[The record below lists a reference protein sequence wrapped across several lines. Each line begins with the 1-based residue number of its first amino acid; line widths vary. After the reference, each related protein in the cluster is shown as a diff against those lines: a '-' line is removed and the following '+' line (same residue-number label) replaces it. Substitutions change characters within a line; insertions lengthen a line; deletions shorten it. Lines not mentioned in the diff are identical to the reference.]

1 MSNQHPMITVA
12 VASLNQGRF
21 LGDALQSIFS
31 QNVPVEVFVADGGS
45 TDDSLSVI
53 KKWESQLMGWRSH
66 PDKGQAAAINEGI
79 AKGNAPYVAWL
90 NSDDL
95 YLPGGLSA
103 LLCELE
109 KCPELP
115 GVYAQTWN
123 VNSKLQR
130 TSKVWVQ
137 PFSERRL
144 AMFCIIS
151 QPATLIRR
159 KLWEASGGLRE
170 DLHMA
175 MDYDLWWR
183 LYRKC
188 GPLGYIEREVALNR
202 NHDQTKTRTQRKR
215 HYQEAVA
222 VVREHYGRVPIK
234 WWLAWPISVWLRSWI
249 TDQKFI
255 KQNEYKHKQQADS
268 RC

>member
-1 MSNQHPMITVA
+1 MSNPLPRVTIA
-12 VASLNQGRF
+12 VSSLNQGRF

-31 QNVPVEVFVADGGS
+31 QNIPVEVFVADGGS
-45 TDDSLSVI
+45 TDDTLSII
-53 KKWESQLMGWRSH
+53 KKWESRLMGWRSH
-66 PDKGQAAAINEGI
+66 PDNGQAAAINESI
-79 AKGNAPYVAWL
+79 AKGKAPYVAWL

-103 LLCELE
+103 LLSALE
-109 KCPELP
+109 QHPEWP
-115 GVYAQTWN
+115 GVYAQAWN
-123 VNSKLQR
+123 VDARLKR
-130 TSKVWVQ
+130 KSKVWVQ

-151 QPATLIRR
+151 QPATLIQR
-159 KLWEASGGLRE
+159 KMWEAVGGLRE

-183 LYRKC
+183 LYRKF

-202 NHDQTKTRTQRKR
+202 DHDQTKTKTRRKR

-249 TDQKFI
+249 TPQNFLENRRI
-255 KQNEYKHKQQADS
+255 KH
-268 RC
+268 